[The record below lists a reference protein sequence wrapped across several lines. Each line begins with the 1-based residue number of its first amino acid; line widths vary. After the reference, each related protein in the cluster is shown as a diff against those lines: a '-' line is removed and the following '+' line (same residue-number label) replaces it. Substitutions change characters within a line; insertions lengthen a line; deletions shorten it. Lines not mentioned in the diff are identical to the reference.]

1 MQNIR
6 IDLSQADIAELTDFL
21 NDEKRPDDTMSFQE
35 LQGFLFAIACSPELI
50 QPSDWLPIVSDDE
63 DIGFKDQSEAQ
74 QILGLIMALNN
85 QINSTVLERS
95 NKMPNGCEIHS
106 NVEANFDEKM
116 AISQWSCG
124 FMLGHDRLADLWDE
138 YVPESQDDEIGS
150 SAMVLSFFAS
160 RQLAEMYYLETT
172 TTPRR
177 RKPGISFDEFAER
190 VRDLF
195 PDALSSYADVGR
207 TISEVKAVID
217 ERNH

>member
-6 IDLSQADIAELTDFL
+6 IDLSQADTAELTDFL

-85 QINSTVLERS
+85 QINSAVLERS

-106 NVEANFDEKM
+106 DVEANFDEEM

-124 FMLGHDRLADLWDE
+124 FMLGHDWLADLWDE